1 MNMHMREFGG
11 ITFGMEAQSTQ
22 AFRNLK
28 KHAFYGEVKTAG
40 WNHSIKRLCISAKY
54 IAAVMGTVAW
64 LVSEKRCMET
74 LRWGNSAEDYII
86 YDVEE

>member
-1 MNMHMREFGG
+1 
-11 ITFGMEAQSTQ
+11 
-22 AFRNLK
+22 
-28 KHAFYGEVKTAG
+28 
-40 WNHSIKRLCISAKY
+40 
-54 IAAVMGTVAW
+54 MGTVAW

>member
-1 MNMHMREFGG
+1 MNMHMRELGG
-11 ITFGMEAQSTQ
+11 ITLGIQVQSTQ
-22 AFRNLK
+22 ACRNLK
-28 KHAFYGEVKTAG
+28 KHAFYGEETTAG
-40 WNHSIKRLCISAKY
+40 WYHSMKRLCISAKY